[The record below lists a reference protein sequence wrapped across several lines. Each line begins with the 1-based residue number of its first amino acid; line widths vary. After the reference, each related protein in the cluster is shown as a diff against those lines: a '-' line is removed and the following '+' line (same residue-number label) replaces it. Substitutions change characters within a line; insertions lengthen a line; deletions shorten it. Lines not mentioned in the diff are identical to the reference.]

1 MAKQNLSIGSSA
13 NDGTGDSLRD
23 GAIKLNSVIDELY
36 TALGND
42 TNLLVNVGTPSA
54 GQLLKWNG
62 SQFAEGNFDT
72 LTSNLD
78 VGGFE
83 IGSTSNGDV
92 IIKPHGSGDIKFW
105 AGGTGS
111 ALTYIDGT
119 DGKLKYS
126 NHFATTADLPAAA
139 DHHGMFAHVHAEN
152 HGYFAHGGA
161 WVQLIDSG
169 SSVGELTDV
178 DMTVG
183 GGPSDGQVLKWSAAN
198 SNWYPDNDATASG
211 GGSTTQNLFEGFNAD
226 TGSTTAS
233 AATDVLTVA
242 GCTNIS
248 TSIAGDTLTI
258 SMTGTLG
265 DADQNLFSV
274 IGSDSGSKTANSA
287 TTTVNFVGGTGIST
301 AVGGDNLTITNSS
314 PNVDQS
320 IFATVSGDSG
330 SANSNV
336 TDGTLTVSGGNGVT
350 TSVSSTVNP
359 SGQVTVATV
368 SIATDLFLASG
379 VTLSEN
385 QSFITNTSGEVEA
398 VATPAVGFEISG
410 TSGGGYNFGNNGW
423 SGSGNPTIYV
433 YRGFTYRFNNT
444 TGSGHPFALRQTNAG
459 SAVTAGVSGSQ
470 TGVQYWTVPM
480 TLAAGTTY
488 VYQCTIH
495 SGMVGNLV
503 VV

>member
-23 GAIKLNSVIDELY
+23 GAIKLNSVIDEIY

-111 ALTYIDGT
+111 ALTYIDGA
-119 DGKLKYS
+119 DGKLKYT
-126 NHFATTADLPAAA
+126 NHFAETSDLPVAG

-161 WVQLIDSG
+161 WIQLIDSG

-211 GGSTTQNLFEGFNAD
+211 GGSTTQNLFEGFIAD
-226 TGSTTAS
+226 TGTTTAS

-242 GCTNIS
+242 GGTNIS

-258 SMTGTLG
+258 NMTGTLG

-274 IGSDSGSKTANSA
+274 IGSDSGSKTANST
-287 TTTVNFVGGTGIST
+287 TTTVNFIGGTGITT
-301 AVGGDNLTITNSS
+301 AVSGDNLTITNSS
-314 PNVDQS
+314 PNADQFIIQS
-320 IFATVSGDSG
+320 VSGDSG
-330 SANSNV
+330 SFTSSDV
-336 TDGTLTVSGGNGVT
+336 EGGITVAGGNGIT
-350 TSVSSTVNP
+350 TSVAGS
-359 SGQVTVATV
+359 TV
-368 SIATDLFLASG
+368 SIVAELYLTSG
-379 VTLSEN
+379 TTLSEN

-410 TSGGGYNFGNNGW
+410 STGAGYNFNNNGW

-444 TGSGHPFALRQTNAG
+444 TGSGHPFALRQTNGG

>member
-119 DGKLKYS
+119 DGKLKYT
-126 NHFATTADLPAAA
+126 NHFATTADLPVAG

-161 WVQLIDSG
+161 WIQLIDSG

-211 GGSTTQNLFEGFNAD
+211 GGSTTQNLFEGFIAD
-226 TGSTTAS
+226 TGTTTAS
-233 AATDVLTVA
+233 APTDVLTVA
-242 GCTNIS
+242 GGTNIS

-258 SMTGTLG
+258 NMTGTLG

-274 IGSDSGSKTANSA
+274 IGSDAGSKTATS
-287 TTTVNFVGGTGIST
+287 TTATVNFVGGTGIST
-301 AVGGDNLTITNSS
+301 AVGGDNLTITNDS
-314 PNVDQS
+314 PNVDQN
-320 IFATVSGDSG
+320 IFATVTGDSG
-330 SANSNV
+330 TTTSNSTTGSLAV
-336 TDGTLTVSGGNGVT
+336 TGGNGVT
-350 TSVSSTVNP
+350 TSVTAN
-359 SGQVTVATV
+359 AV
-368 SIATDLFLASG
+368 SIAADLFLASG

-385 QSFITNTSGEVEA
+385 QSFITNASGEVEA
-398 VATPAVGFEISG
+398 VSTAAVGFEISG
-410 TSGGGYNFGNNGW
+410 STGAGYNFSNNGW

-488 VYQCTIH
+488 VYQCTVH

>member
-23 GAIKLNSVIDELY
+23 GAIKLNSVIDEVY

-42 TNLLVNVGTPSA
+42 TNLLVNIGSPTS

-62 SQFAEGNFDT
+62 SQFAEGDFDT

-78 VGGFE
+78 VGGFQVS
-83 IGSTSNGDV
+83 STNNGDV
-92 IIKPHGSGDIKFW
+92 VIKPNGSGHIKFW

-126 NHFATTADLPAAA
+126 NHFAETADLPAAA

-211 GGSTTQNLFEGFNAD
+211 GGGSTQNLFEGFNAD

-233 AATDVLTVA
+233 APTDVLTVA
-242 GCTNIS
+242 GGTNIS
-248 TSIAGDTLTI
+248 TTIAGDTLTI
-258 SMTGTLG
+258 AMTGTLG
-265 DADQNLFSV
+265 DVDQNLFATV
-274 IGSDSGSKTANSA
+274 GSDSGSKTATSA
-287 TTTVNFVGGTGIST
+287 TATINLVGGTGIST
-301 AVGGDNLTITNSS
+301 AVGGDNLTITNDS

-320 IFATVSGDSG
+320 IFATVS
-330 SANSNV
+330 
-336 TDGTLTVSGGNGVT
+336 
-350 TSVSSTVNP
+350 
-359 SGQVTVATV
+359 
-368 SIATDLFLASG
+368 
-379 VTLSEN
+379 
-385 QSFITNTSGEVEA
+385 A
-398 VATPAVGFEISG
+398 VI
-410 TSGGGYNFGNNGW
+410 
-423 SGSGNPTIYV
+423 
-433 YRGFTYRFNNT
+433 
-444 TGSGHPFALRQTNAG
+444 
-459 SAVTAGVSGSQ
+459 
-470 TGVQYWTVPM
+470 
-480 TLAAGTTY
+480 
-488 VYQCTIH
+488 
-495 SGMVGNLV
+495 
-503 VV
+503 

>member
-83 IGSTSNGDV
+83 IGSTANGDV
-92 IIKPHGSGDIKFW
+92 VIKPHGSGDIKFW

-119 DGKLKYS
+119 DGKLKYT
-126 NHFATTADLPAAA
+126 NHFDTTADLPAAA

-161 WVQLIDSG
+161 WIQLIDSG

-198 SNWYPDNDATASG
+198 SHWYPDNDATASG

-233 AATDVLTVA
+233 APTDVLTVA
-242 GCTNIS
+242 GGTNIS

-258 SMTGTLG
+258 AMTGTLG
-265 DADQNLFSV
+265 DVDQNLFSV

-287 TTTVNFVGGTGIST
+287 TTTVNFVGGTGVST
-301 AVGGDNLTITNSS
+301 AINGDNLTITNDS
-314 PNVDQS
+314 PNADQN
-320 IFATVSGDSG
+320 IFATVTGDSG
-330 SANSNV
+330 TTTSSSITGSLA
-336 TDGTLTVSGGNGVT
+336 VSGGNGVT
-350 TSVSSTVNP
+350 TTVTAN
-359 SGQVTVATV
+359 TV
-368 SIATDLFLASG
+368 SIAADLFLASG

-385 QSFITNTSGEVEA
+385 QSFITNASGEVEA
-398 VATPAVGFEISG
+398 VSSAAVGFEISG
-410 TSGGGYNFGNNGW
+410 STSAGYNFSNGGW

-444 TGSGHPFALRQTNAG
+444 TGGGHPFALRQTSGG
-459 SAVTAGVSGSQ
+459 SAVSAGVSGSQ
-470 TGVQYWTVPM
+470 SGVQYWTVPM
-480 TLAAGTTY
+480 TLAAGTSY